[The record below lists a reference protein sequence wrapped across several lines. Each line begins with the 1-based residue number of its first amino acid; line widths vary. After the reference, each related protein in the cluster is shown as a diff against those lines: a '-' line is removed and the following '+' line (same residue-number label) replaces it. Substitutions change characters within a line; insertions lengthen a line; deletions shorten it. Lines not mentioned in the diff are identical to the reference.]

1 MGLVDFHTHILP
13 GIDDG
18 SRSVEQS
25 LAMLRREAELGVKQ
39 VIATPHFYA
48 DRRRAEEFMERRRLA
63 EEALRAAMDTT
74 QDLPQLSVGAEVAF
88 FEGIS
93 SFEGL
98 RELAIAGTDCVM
110 IEMPM
115 RLWSDRQLQE
125 LAEIRQKQKLT
136 PIVAH
141 VERYF
146 RLQGGREIVRR
157 LTELPVYLQVNA
169 GFFEKFTTR
178 GKALRLLRDRQIH
191 LIGSDCHDLKERIPN
206 LDVAERVIGKAGLLS
221 WIEQQQD
228 EIFGAYSAKDQ
239 LI

>member
-13 GIDDG
+13 DIDDG

-25 LAMLRREAELGVKQ
+25 LAMMRREAELGVEQ

-48 DRRRAEEFMERRRLA
+48 GHRRVADFLERRRLA
-63 EEALRAAMDTT
+63 EEALRAAMENT
-74 QDLPQLSVGAEVAF
+74 QGLPRLFVGAEVAF

-98 RELAIAGTDCVM
+98 RDLAIETTDCIM

-115 RLWSDRQLQE
+115 RQWSDRQLQE
-125 LAEIRQKQKLT
+125 LVEIRQKQKLT
-136 PIVAH
+136 PIIAH

-146 RLQGGREIVRR
+146 PLQGSREIIRR

-169 GFFEKFTTR
+169 GFFEKITTR
-178 GKALRLLRDRQIH
+178 GKALRLLREQQIH
-191 LIGSDCHDLKERIPN
+191 LIGSDCHDLKERVPN
-206 LDVAERVIGKAGLLS
+206 LDAAERVIGRAGLLS
-221 WIEQQQD
+221 WIEQQQ
-228 EIFGAYSAKDQ
+228 EQILGVYGVKDQ